1 MDECLGRG
9 VFGLPAHMKT
19 AASCIKPGAS
29 IFLFNVTDRL
39 LFGIFEALT
48 PAIMNIEPTAFSKNP
63 KAASSPFPVQ
73 IRVRISL
80 ECPPLEDTDPI
91 FCGILRS
98 RGSGRIGA
106 LTHSQSEAV
115 ATLLANQC
123 GALQYMIEY
132 DRGRKAGSRVI
143 APPIALPPR
152 KIPSSGD
159 KKGQA

>member
-1 MDECLGRG
+1 
-9 VFGLPAHMKT
+9 MKG

-63 KAASSPFPVQ
+63 KSTSSPFPVQ
-73 IRVRISL
+73 IRVRVSL

-98 RGSGRIGA
+98 RGSGRIGP

-132 DRGRKAGSRVI
+132 DRGRNAGAKVI

-152 KIPSSGD
+152 KIAAASGNTS
-159 KKGQA
+159 QNNNQ

>member
-1 MDECLGRG
+1 
-9 VFGLPAHMKT
+9 MKA

-63 KAASSPFPVQ
+63 KATSSPFPVQ

-106 LTHSQSEAV
+106 LTHSQTEAV

-152 KIPSSGD
+152 KIPNPSD
-159 KKGQA
+159 KKNQS